1 MSVTEV
7 SGPPVEADLSD
18 EERAIQ
24 ATAHRY
30 AREVMRPVGIVL
42 DRMTPEQVI
51 APDSPYWAAR
61 RQYLELGLDLT
72 DAARGLSPVEVARLT
87 YLVHEELGW
96 GDLGLGWGFYGASFP
111 SALAQAMGR
120 ADLEQIFTPDRIGCW
135 GITEPDHGSDLL
147 DFERS
152 LSPIEHGGK
161 HSSCVAIRR
170 GERIVIRG
178 QKSAWVSNGS
188 IAKDMSLFCRYD
200 DGTGAPGFGAFLVPL
215 DLPGVRRSPP
225 VRKMGVRSMSD
236 SEIFFDDVEIP
247 ASYMVCGPKEYP
259 ALLRGILVGANP
271 GMAIFLV
278 GVARAAFEHAL
289 AYAKIRVQGGKPI
302 FEHQAIR
309 LKLFDMYRKIQAA
322 RALARHVMVTHAGN
336 PSPYFPL
343 AASAKVTGSQ
353 FALEVVSTAFEIFG
367 GYAKTEEYP
376 IEKLLRDVRMG
387 TVADGTND
395 VLSLMAAAQL

>member
-1 MSVTEV
+1 MTEMQ
-7 SGPPVEADLSD
+7 GPPVEPGLTE

-30 AREVMRPVGIVL
+30 ARDVLRPVGKAL

-51 APDSPYWAAR
+51 APESPYWNAR

-72 DAARGLSPVEVARLT
+72 EASRGLGPVEVARLT

-96 GDLGLGWGFYGASFP
+96 GDLGLGWGFYGGSFP
-111 SALAQAMGR
+111 SALVAAMGR
-120 ADLEQIFTPDRIGCW
+120 EDLAAVFTPDRLGCW
-135 GITEPDHGSDLL
+135 GMTEPDHGSDLL

-152 LSPIEHGGK
+152 LSSIEHGGRR
-161 HSSCVAIRR
+161 SNCVAIRH
-170 GERIVIRG
+170 GDRIVIRG
-178 QKSAWVSNGS
+178 QKAAWVSNGS

-200 DGTGAPGFGAFLVPL
+200 DGSGTPGFGAFLVPL

-271 GMAIFLV
+271 GMAVFLV

-289 AYAKIRVQGGKPI
+289 AYSKVRVQGGKPI
-302 FEHQAIR
+302 FEHQAIG
-309 LKLFDMYRKIQAA
+309 LKLFEMYRKIQAA
-322 RALARHVMVTHAGN
+322 RALARHVMVTNAGN
-336 PSPYFPL
+336 PAPYFPL

-353 FALEVVSTAFEIFG
+353 LAIEVVNTAFDVFG

-395 VLSLMAAAQL
+395 VLSLMAAAQF

>member
-1 MSVTEV
+1 MTEV
-7 SGPPVEADLSD
+7 AGPPAEPGLTE
-18 EERAIQ
+18 EERGIQ

-30 AREVMRPVGIVL
+30 AREVMRPVGAAL

-51 APDSPYWAAR
+51 APESPYWDAR

-72 DAARGLSPVEVARLT
+72 EASRGLSPVEMARVS
-87 YLVHEELGW
+87 YLVYEELGW
-96 GDLGLGWGFYGASFP
+96 GDLGLGWGLWAGTFP
-111 SALAQAMGR
+111 SALARAMGR
-120 ADLEQIFTPDRIGCW
+120 EDLATIFTPDRLGCW
-135 GITEPDHGSDLL
+135 GLTEPDHGSDLL

-152 LSPIEHGGK
+152 LSPVEHGGR
-161 HSSCVAIRR
+161 HSNCVAIRR
-170 GERIVIRG
+170 GEKIIIRG

-200 DGTGAPGFGAFLVPL
+200 DGSGTPGFGAFLVPL

-225 VRKMGVRSMSD
+225 IRKLGVRSMSD

-247 ASYMVCGPKEYP
+247 ASYMVCGPQEYP
-259 ALLRGILVGANP
+259 QLLRGILLEANP

-289 AYAKIRVQGGKPI
+289 GYAKVRVQGGRPI

-309 LKLFDMYRKIQAA
+309 LKLFEMYRKIQAA
-322 RALARHVMVTHAGN
+322 RALARHAMVTNAG
-336 PSPYFPL
+336 SPAPCFPL

-353 FALEVVSTAFEIFG
+353 FAIEVVNTAFDIFG
-367 GYAKTEEYP
+367 GYAKTHEYP
-376 IEKLLRDVRMG
+376 MEKLVRDARMG
-387 TVADGTND
+387 TIADGSND

>member
-1 MSVTEV
+1 MTEML
-7 SGPPVEADLSD
+7 GPPVEPGLTE

-30 AREVMRPVGIVL
+30 AREVMRPVGMAL
-42 DRMTPEQVI
+42 DRMSPEQVI
-51 APDSPYWAAR
+51 APESPYWMAR
-61 RQYLELGLDLT
+61 QQYLDLGLDLV
-72 DAARGLSPVEVARLT
+72 DATQGLSPGQAVRIT

-96 GDLGLGWGFYGASFP
+96 GDLGLGWGFWGGSFP
-111 SALAQAMGR
+111 SALARATGR
-120 ADLEQIFTPDRIGCW
+120 EDLMALFTPDRLGCW

-152 LSPIEHGGK
+152 LSSIDHGGR
-161 HSSCVAIRR
+161 HSNCVAIRR
-170 GERIVIRG
+170 GDRILVRG

-200 DGTGAPGFGAFLVPL
+200 DGSGQPGFGAFLVPL

-236 SEIFFDDVEIP
+236 SSIFFDDVEIP

-259 ALLRGILVGANP
+259 QLLRSILLEANP

-278 GVARAAFEHAL
+278 GLARAAFEHAL
-289 AYAKIRVQGGKPI
+289 DYAKTRVQGGKPI

-309 LKLFDMYRKIQAA
+309 MKLFEMYRKIQAA
-322 RALARHVMVTHAGN
+322 RALARQVMLINAGN
-336 PSPYFPL
+336 PSPYFPQ

-353 FALEVVSTAFEIFG
+353 MAIEVTNTAFEIFG

-376 IEKLLRDVRMG
+376 IEKLLRDARMG
-387 TVADGTND
+387 TIADGTND